1 MIMGLTIL
9 IWVAIIILWSLK
21 TASDQRKR
29 RQQARPTNSRRA
41 AERVVPPVEIDAET
55 CDARHARC
63 SAEEEMRR
71 GGMAEE
77 TEPVFVEAI
86 SLETIAPEPAAVDPL
101 IAAPKEEK
109 AAPSAVVHR
118 PAQPTAPVNPLGEAF
133 DLRRAVIYSE
143 ILKPKFEE

>member
-1 MIMGLTIL
+1 MGLTIL

-21 TASDQRKR
+21 TASDQKKH
-29 RQQARPTNSRRA
+29 RQQARPTDSRRG
-41 AERVVPPVEIDAET
+41 AERVAPPVEIDAEARY
-55 CDARHARC
+55 ARHARRL
-63 SAEEEMRR
+63 AEEEVRR
-71 GGMAEE
+71 SRMAEE

-86 SLETIAPEPAAVDPL
+86 SLETIDTEPAVVDPL

-109 AAPSAVVHR
+109 AAPSAVAHR
-118 PAQPTAPVNPLGEAF
+118 PAQPTAPMNPLGEAF